1 MKEKRTR
8 ERRRFI
14 ITLCAALEIWNLL
27 SSGSKRRKKE
37 EERGRMPWNREMMTE
52 VEETAAAARGN

>member
-14 ITLCAALEIWNLL
+14 ITLCAALEVWNLL
-27 SSGSKRRKKE
+27 SSGSYNAGRRRRRGDE
-37 EERGRMPWNREMMTE
+37 CHGIER
-52 VEETAAAARGN
+52 